1 MVSAGALFAESVE
14 APVFVICPVLIAPP
28 FMDDGRIIPDGIHFV
43 RRNPPGGLKV
53 GDGRL
58 SGMGR
63 SVDTFTIQDILVPVV
78 YGNARVR
85 LSCRSKAS

>member
-1 MVSAGALFAESVE
+1 
-14 APVFVICPVLIAPP
+14 
-28 FMDDGRIIPDGIHFV
+28 MDDGRIIPDGIHFV

-63 SVDTFTIQDILVPVV
+63 SVDTFTIHVDAAVKAPDFAGLGVPTKP
-78 YGNARVR
+78 GM
-85 LSCRSKAS
+85 